1 MATTLPPPR
10 RRALPPALD
19 VRPPRSLERLPTWLT
34 MGALLVV
41 LTAFSAYLRT
51 RFISG
56 QFWMDEAITTGI
68 ASHPLAQIP
77 GLLREDGS
85 PPLYYLLLHFWIQAF
100 GASEAGTH
108 ALSLL
113 FGLLTVPAGMW
124 AGWSLFGRRTGATA
138 AILFAVNA
146 WLTQYAQETRMY
158 ELMGLLGLLATAF
171 FIHAFV
177 YRRRGYLVLFAA
189 AEALML
195 YTHAWAIFFGVGAA
209 VALIPIWRA
218 SDDRRGLLRDAV
230 LAFGGAAILFLPWLP
245 NFIYQATH
253 TAAPWAKPPR
263 FGTPILISHDLLG
276 GTGVS
281 VPLLIATIVGVGPF
295 LTRAYRRSRETTLTW
310 TLIVL
315 PVATLAV
322 AWVASQSNPA
332 YVSRYFAPILASI
345 LLLAAWGCARSGI
358 IGWVAL
364 AVTIV
369 LMLPV
374 GAYTPPEKSDMRE
387 VSGEL
392 SPLLHPGD
400 LVISAQ
406 PEQVPLMWYYLPAG
420 LRYANTLGS
429 VRDPRHFDWVDALR
443 RLQRAN
449 PSATLD
455 PLLASL
461 RPGQRLLFVRPIT
474 QGAYDWSAPWTQL
487 VRRRSAQWGAIL
499 TADPHL
505 KPIAWA
511 PHDYNGAACC
521 VADSAVLYQM
531 K

>member
-1 MATTLPPPR
+1 MATTLPSPQVDGLPQVIDLPTPR
-10 RRALPPALD
+10 L
-19 VRPPRSLERLPTWLT
+19 LERLPSWLT
-34 MGALLVV
+34 MGGALVV
-41 LTAFSAYLRT
+41 LMAFSAYLRT

-68 ASHPLAQIP
+68 ASHPLGQIP
-77 GLLREDGS
+77 GLLRQDGS
-85 PPLYYLLLHFWIQAF
+85 PPLYYMLLHFWIQAF
-100 GASEAGTH
+100 GASETGTH

-113 FGLLTVPAGMW
+113 FGLLCVPAGMW
-124 AGWSLFGRRTGATA
+124 AGWSLFGRRTGLTA
-138 AILFAVNA
+138 GILFAVNA

-158 ELMGLLGLLATAF
+158 ELMGLLGILATAS

-177 YRRRGYLVLFAA
+177 ARRRGYLVLFAA
-189 AEALML
+189 CEALML

-209 VALIPIWRA
+209 LALIPVWRR
-218 SDDRRGLLRDAV
+218 SEDRRGLVRDAV
-230 LAFGGAAILFLPWLP
+230 LAFAAAGILFLPWLP
-245 NFIYQATH
+245 NFIYQAIH

-281 VPLLIATIVGVGPF
+281 VPLLIAVIVGLGP
-295 LTRAYRRSRETTLTW
+295 LVSAARRRSRETTILW
-310 TLIVL
+310 TLIVI
-315 PVATLAV
+315 PVGTLAV

-345 LLLAAWGCARSGI
+345 LLLAAWGCARTGI
-358 IGWVAL
+358 VGWVAL
-364 AVTIV
+364 AVTVV

-374 GAYTPPEKSDMRE
+374 ATYSPPEKSDMRE

-392 SPLLHPGD
+392 SPLLRPGD
-400 LVISAQ
+400 LVISGQ
-406 PEQVPLMWYYLPAG
+406 PEQVPLMWYYLPSG
-420 LRYANTLGS
+420 LRYASTLGPAP
-429 VRDPRHFDWVDALR
+429 DPRHMDWVDALARLR
-443 RLQRAN
+443 RARPQ
-449 PSATLD
+449 ATLA

-474 QGAYDWSAPWTQL
+474 PGVSNWSAPWTQL
-487 VRRRSAQWGAIL
+487 VRRRAAQWGAL
-499 TADPHL
+499 LSGDPRL

-521 VADSAVLYQM
+521 VADSAVLYQVT
-531 K
+531 